1 MEARRDCPAFPWG
14 CHDGSDAVAP
24 GAPAGAGGGG
34 AGAAALPAE
43 RRGPGGQHRPGHRGG
58 AAKALA
64 ALESGVIDVR
74 HLGAACDGVDTGAD
88 TPAFRGA
95 LAQAALRPYGA
106 TIRVPAGRCLLSE
119 GLSAALVHNQALSIE
134 GAGADVSELV
144 FTADTDG
151 VAITLPSANAWLR
164 SGTLWD

>member
-1 MEARRDCPAFPWG
+1 M
-14 CHDGSDAVAP
+14 
-24 GAPAGAGGGG
+24 
-34 AGAAALPAE
+34 
-43 RRGPGGQHRPGHRGG
+43 
-58 AAKALA
+58 
-64 ALESGVIDVR
+64 R

-151 VAITLPSANAWLR
+151 VAITLPSTNAWLR
-164 SGTLWD
+164 SGTLWDCPGSVVLLHFAWS